1 MRRTL
6 ITLLLTLALVGV
18 AAGCSSGDGEATAT
32 GGPSTT
38 RDPDASTTTTTT
50 ADPGA
55 PVPSAGCEAGTDT
68 AGTEVTLEPRT
79 LQIGG
84 VERSFLLTT
93 PATGPDEPLPLV
105 VDLHGLAEGSQIHA
119 TMSQYSP
126 VAQEEGFVVV
136 FPQGLGQPVKWDADP
151 ASDPNLDLELVDTIL
166 ETIGTER
173 CIDTSR
179 VYATGLSYGAIM
191 TSLLMCTRAD
201 TFAAFAPV
209 AGIRLPEPCEPG
221 RPLPILSFHGTA
233 DPILTFDGQVG
244 GSLGDIMSGETPEST
259 TSTAPP
265 DLDGEGYPAT
275 VAAWAEKNGCDPEP
289 TDTNVSETVVHRV
302 HDCPEGGDVEFFII
316 VGGGHSWPG
325 SEFSKSI
332 ENIVGPTTFDID
344 ATRESWEFFQRFQLP
359 A

>member
-6 ITLLLTLALVGV
+6 TVLVLVSLV
-18 AAGCSSGDGEATAT
+18 AAGCSSGADDATET
-32 GGPSTT
+32 GNPTT
-38 RDPDASTTTTTT
+38 TAAEESTTTT
-50 ADPGA
+50 APGA
-55 PVPSAGCEAGTDT
+55 PVPSPGCAAGT
-68 AGTEVTLEPRT
+68 AGTQVTLEPRT
-79 LQIGG
+79 LQIEGT
-84 VERSFLLTT
+84 ERTFLLTT
-93 PATGPDEPLPLV
+93 PTSEPDEPLPLV
-105 VDLHGLAEGSQIHA
+105 FDFHGLAEGSQIHS
-119 TMSQYSP
+119 TMSQFSP

-136 FPQGLGQPVKWDADP
+136 FPQGTGQPVKWDADP
-151 ASDPNLDLELVDTIL
+151 ASDPNLDLAFVDSML
-166 ETIGTER
+166 ETIEAER

-179 VYATGLSYGAIM
+179 VYSTGLSYGAIM

-209 AGIRLPEPCEPG
+209 AGIRLPEPCDPG
-221 RPLPILSFHGTA
+221 RPLPILTFHGTA

-244 GSLGDIMSGETPEST
+244 DSLGSILSGETPAST

-275 VAAWAEKNGCDPEP
+275 VASWAEMNGCDPEP
-289 TDTNVSETVVHRV
+289 TDTEISDTVIHRV
-302 HDCPEGGDVEFFII
+302 YECPEGADVEFFIV

-332 ENIVGPTTFDID
+332 EAVVGPTTFDID
-344 ATRESWEFFQRFQLP
+344 ATREAWAFFERFALP